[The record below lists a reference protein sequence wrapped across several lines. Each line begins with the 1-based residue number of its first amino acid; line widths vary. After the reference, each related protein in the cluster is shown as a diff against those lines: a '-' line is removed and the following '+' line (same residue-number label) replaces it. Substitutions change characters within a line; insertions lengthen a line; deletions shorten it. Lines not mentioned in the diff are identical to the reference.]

1 MSEASVADS
10 LNDLRNEALEAVA
23 TGDGLRAIADRLC
36 RRAEKIAPEATC
48 SILTVDAEGRI
59 HPLVGPSL
67 PDFYAG
73 AIDGLAVGP
82 AAGSCG
88 TAAYRGEPVEVTDIE
103 NDPLWVDFKALVMPL
118 GLRACWSSP
127 IKARDGHVIGTFA
140 FYYRER
146 RGPSELER
154 RLVETCLH
162 ICAIAIE
169 HAGTQQRIERLAY
182 FDTLTGLP
190 NRSWFHEKAR
200 QRIAAGEPLNIHY
213 VDLDDFRGINDSL
226 GHDVGDM
233 LLKAVAARISELLD
247 EGDFFARLSGDE
259 FGIVQPCGNCD
270 EDGAQLAESLLMA
283 FDAPF
288 DIDGRIIS
296 AGVSVGIARA
306 PADGRDAQKLASRAD
321 LALSSA
327 KSQGRN
333 TYRFFASQMEELRQA
348 RRDLTEDLRAAIA
361 NKEMSVAYQPIVSLA
376 SGALIG
382 FEALMR
388 WQHPARG
395 SIPPGEFIPLAEETG
410 IIVALGDWVLN
421 EACREASSWPSGI
434 RISVN
439 LSPLQLR
446 KPGFAVDVIRALGR
460 SNLSPGRLKLEVTET
475 ALLGEDCVTRETL
488 TALKQVGV
496 GISLD
501 DFGTGYSS
509 LSHLRLTPLERI
521 KIDMSFVSGIE
532 SDSGSTAIVRAILS
546 LARDLGLKTTAEG
559 VESEAQRQWLAEN
572 GCDAGQGYLFGRPE
586 AGAAARSRIYGAGPQ
601 DGLRI
606 GGMKY

>member
-1 MSEASVADS
+1 MNEATVADS

-23 TGDGLRAIADRLC
+23 TGESLRAIADRLC

-59 HPLVGPSL
+59 HPLAGPSL
-67 PDFYAG
+67 PDLYAET
-73 AIDGLAVGP
+73 IDGMAIGP
-82 AAGSCG
+82 IAGSCG
-88 TAAYRGEPVEVTDIE
+88 TAAHRGEPVEVTDIE
-103 NDPLWVDFKALVMPL
+103 NDPLWADFRALVLPL
-118 GLRACWSSP
+118 GLMACWSSP

-169 HAGTQQRIERLAY
+169 HADAQERIERLAY

-200 QRIAAGEPLNIHY
+200 QRIAAGTPLNIHY

-226 GHDVGDM
+226 GHDVGDL
-233 LLKAVAARISELLD
+233 LLKAVADRISDLLD
-247 EGDFFARLSGDE
+247 EEDFFARLSGDE
-259 FGIVQPCGNCD
+259 FGIVQPCGDCD
-270 EDGAQLAESLLMA
+270 ADGAHLAESLLMA
-283 FDAPF
+283 FDEPF

-296 AGVSVGIARA
+296 AGVSIGIARA
-306 PADGRDAQKLASRAD
+306 PADGDDAQKLAGRAD
-321 LALSSA
+321 LALASA

-333 TYRFFASQMEELRQA
+333 TYRFFAPQMEELRQA
-348 RRDLTEDLRAAIA
+348 RRDLTEELRAAIA
-361 NKEMSVAYQPIVSLA
+361 NSELSVAYQPIVSLA

-382 FEALMR
+382 FEALTR
-388 WQHPARG
+388 WRHPARG
-395 SIPPGEFIPLAEETG
+395 SISPGEFIPLAEETG
-410 IIVALGDWVLN
+410 MIVALGDWVLN
-421 EACREASSWPSGI
+421 EACREASSWPSDI

-446 KPGFAVDVIRALGR
+446 KPGFAIDVIRALGR

-475 ALLGEDCVTRETL
+475 ALLGEDAVTRATL

-521 KIDMSFVSGIE
+521 KIDMSFVSGVG
-532 SDSGSTAIVRAILS
+532 SDSGSAAIVHAILA

-559 VESEAQRQWLAEN
+559 VESEAQRQWLADN

-586 AGAAARSRIYGAGPQ
+586 TGAEARKRIYGASPQ
-601 DGLRI
+601 GARRVA
-606 GGMKY
+606 GMAY